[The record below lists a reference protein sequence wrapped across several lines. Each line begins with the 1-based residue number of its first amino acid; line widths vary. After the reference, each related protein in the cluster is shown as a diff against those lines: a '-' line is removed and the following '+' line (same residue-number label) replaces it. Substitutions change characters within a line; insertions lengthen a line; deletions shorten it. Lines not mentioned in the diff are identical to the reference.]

1 MVKVMTKNIQKKVLK
16 IAEDEEKEEEEEQDI
31 HLKVDFRKKTA
42 MHYPLK
48 VVKWVIVIESNDE
61 LSKILYY
68 INFREISKLMA
79 SSH

>member
-1 MVKVMTKNIQKKVLK
+1 MVKVMTKNIQKKVLN
-16 IAEDEEKEEEEEQDI
+16 IADDEEKEEEEQDI